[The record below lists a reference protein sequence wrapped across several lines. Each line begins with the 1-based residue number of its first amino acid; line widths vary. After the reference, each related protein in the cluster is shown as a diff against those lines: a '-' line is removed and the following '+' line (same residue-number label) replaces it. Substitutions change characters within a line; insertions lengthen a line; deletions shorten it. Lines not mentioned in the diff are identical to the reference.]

1 MAMGN
6 TQKEPETLCTSETWI
21 GRADC
26 AHCAIRGKVLFSDLP
41 KSTLEDILTP
51 INVYCYPKED
61 LIYHEDDQA
70 AWVYT
75 IRKGIVKLVRYLAD
89 GTPRIVRI
97 LKVGDA
103 FGFECMVY
111 EKYEHTAIAL
121 KTTEVCRIPVSV
133 VAHLDDTCHELHASL
148 INRWEEH
155 LQYADNFIA
164 LLSTGPLRRRIV
176 ALIDMLTDL
185 NVNGDKEHVEL
196 FSRDDLAAMVG
207 VRSESVSRV
216 IAELK
221 REHILEHLEN
231 EVYRYD
237 RRALQKY
244 ANG

>member
-1 MAMGN
+1 MGN
-6 TQKEPETLCTSETWI
+6 TQKESDTLCTSETWV

-26 AHCAIRGKVLFSDLP
+26 VHCAVRGKVLFSDLP
-41 KSTLEDILTP
+41 KSTLDDILTP

-61 LIYHEDDQA
+61 VIYHEDDQA
-70 AWVYT
+70 PWVYT

-103 FGFECMVY
+103 FGFECMVA
-111 EKYEHTAIAL
+111 EKYEHTAIAIKL
-121 KTTEVCRIPVSV
+121 TEVCRIPVSV
-133 VAHLDDTCHELHASL
+133 VAHLDDTSHELHTNL

-164 LLSTGPLRRRIV
+164 LLSTGSLRRRIA
-176 ALIDMLTDL
+176 ALIDMLSDL
-185 NVNGDKEHVEL
+185 TMNGDREHVEL
-196 FSRDDLAAMVG
+196 FGRDDLAAMVG
-207 VRSESVSRV
+207 VRAESVSRI

-221 REHILEHLEN
+221 RERILEPLEN

-244 ANG
+244 ATS